1 MGKYNYNDIKNEIKE
16 SDKLI
21 YWLNEKGEIILTDKS
36 KNNSK
41 YKILKM
47 KKINGL
53 LYRFTLT
60 FHTGKKPGQGGPLA
74 INIMLFNKE
83 GNELLKVFNNKH
95 GIIWF
100 SQDYLERRGWRES
113 FINLTYNIVSRK
125 NFEFKI
131 RIYIFD
137 EIL

>member
-1 MGKYNYNDIKNEIKE
+1 MGKYNYNDIKKEIKE
-16 SDKLI
+16 SEKLI
-21 YWLNEKGEIILTDKS
+21 YWLNGKGEVVLIDKS

-41 YKILKM
+41 NKILKI

-60 FHTGKKPGQGGPLA
+60 FHTGKKPGQGGPIA

-83 GNELLKVFNNKH
+83 GNELSKVYNNKH
-95 GIIWF
+95 GVIWF
-100 SQDYLERRGWRES
+100 SQDYLERRGWKEN
-113 FINLTYNIVSRK
+113 FINLIYNIVSRE

-131 RIYIFD
+131 RIYLFHQ
-137 EIL
+137 LL